1 MSVTSP
7 TAEPRT
13 LYTPEIAEVLATRKL
28 TEKEMLFTV
37 RLPGGR
43 DLDHAPGQF
52 VEVSVFGSG
61 EAPISITSPPTQKG
75 NFEIC
80 VRRAGLVTG
89 DLHRLEPGAT
99 VGVRG
104 PYGRGFDVRE
114 FEGKDILYV
123 AGGLGLAPLR
133 SLIKAT
139 LSPALRSKFGR
150 ITILYGAKNPGEL
163 LYTDELR
170 EWQERGDVTCLVTV
184 DRPDEAWR
192 GNAGVITKLFKK
204 LPKVAPANTIV
215 TVVGPPVMYKF
226 VILEVLMLG
235 ISESQIRLSLERRMK
250 CGVGKCGHCQM
261 NGVYV
266 CQKGPVFSYSEIK
279 GLREAIH

>member
-1 MSVTSP
+1 
-7 TAEPRT
+7 
-13 LYTPEIAEVLATRKL
+13 
-28 TEKEMLFTV
+28 MLFTI

-43 DLDHAPGQF
+43 DLGHAPGQF

-80 VRRAGLVTG
+80 VRRVGLVTG
-89 DLHRLEPGAT
+89 DLHRLEPGAA
-99 VGVRG
+99 VGIRG
-104 PYGRGFDVRE
+104 PYGRGFDIRE

-192 GNAGVITKLFKK
+192 GNAGVITTLFKK
-204 LPKVAPANTIV
+204 LPKTSP
-215 TVVGPPVMYKF
+215 G
-226 VILEVLMLG
+226 EHD
-235 ISESQIRLSLERRMK
+235 RRPSSARRS
-250 CGVGKCGHCQM
+250 CT
-261 NGVYV
+261 
-266 CQKGPVFSYSEIK
+266 SS
-279 GLREAIH
+279 